1 MRRIW
6 RGSIWP
12 RARLDLFKSL
22 RYIRFVNPDSIRTS
36 VDLPRDLH
44 RRLHEA
50 AVRKGCSARQLIL
63 RGIER
68 AVEESTPKRPSRR
81 LNLDKPIVPS
91 TGKPFDLTNEQI
103 YDLSRMRRWRSSYV

>member
-1 MRRIW
+1 M
-6 RGSIWP
+6 

-22 RYIRFVNPDSIRTS
+22 RYIALVNPDSIRTS
-36 VDLPRDLH
+36 IDLPRALH

-50 AVRKGCSARQLIL
+50 AASKGCSARQLVL
-63 RGIER
+63 RSIER
-68 AVEESTPKRPSRR
+68 VVEESTPKRPRRR

-103 YDLSRMRRWRSSYV
+103 YDLIGFP